1 MTSYHNDQ
9 PINHSQQDQLN
20 RLSFSRSLA
29 KIAALDA
36 DSPCLTVS
44 IEGYWG
50 TGKTSIINL
59 VKRSFEESPNPP
71 IVVQY
76 NPWVNGKSKS
86 LVEDF
91 LVQFTSQLGLA
102 DYPDKGMQLAKEL
115 LSYSKL
121 FSMAK
126 LIPGVEPFGSLVENI
141 FKGVGEAT
149 KSLSD
154 LKKLDV
160 QAQKEKVVECLS
172 NIDKPIV
179 VIVDD
184 IDRLTP
190 NECFQV
196 LRLVKAIADFPR
208 TTFLLAFDPVYLQSV
223 LAANNIS
230 NASQYIDKIVQLRLP
245 VPLIT
250 EDDLNA
256 LVDTTLEQL
265 GPDFTFEHYEN
276 DWERFTYI
284 YHRYIKN
291 ILDSPR
297 DVKRAVN
304 HFKFVYQLVK
314 HEVSTTDLFILSVLA
329 TKCSKIYEHIKSEPY
344 QYTSQHSG
352 KNFWLTNTDKEQAVQ
367 KAKERRKKIYN
378 SMGMPVENPIE
389 GLLREI
395 FPSIENSFNYNSYG
409 VEDADA
415 AGRVDSIDRLS
426 TALHIATPRGL
437 CSDEDV
443 RRFIENAKENMDALE
458 NAIDGNAISRFL
470 ELYGFQLENRQ
481 HHPEHY
487 IDNLSMLAEVLMAN
501 NQFNQP
507 SDLFSDMF
515 VKVSNYRALCG
526 LVRKIV
532 RIAEDKVA
540 LMNKAIG
547 ELALLPFVSDSVK
560 LMLKQH
566 NTGSSESPWFSESDA
581 ALVFDTYSAAAEQ
594 ALTQNQLN
602 SNILEYYVIS
612 PLWLHGAETGKR
624 ILSVLNQNDVLRIGY
639 LLIGEIGAT
648 SSNGTYLSVNLG
660 KASSSID
667 VVALKEEAQ
676 AQLELTKDPLDRA
689 ILLSAHDGLKHYVS
703 DGSIENGFE

>member
-9 PINHSQQDQLN
+9 PISRSQQDQLN

-36 DSPCLTVS
+36 DSPCLTIS

-59 VKRSFEESPNPP
+59 VKQSFDESPNPP

-76 NPWVNGKSKS
+76 NPWVNGNPKS
-86 LVEDF
+86 LIEDF

-102 DYPDKGMQLAKEL
+102 DHPEKGIKVAKEL

-121 FSMAK
+121 FSVAK

-149 KSLSD
+149 NSLSD

-160 QAQKEKVVECLS
+160 QAQKEKVVECLR

-179 VIVDD
+179 IIIDD

-196 LRLVKAIADFPR
+196 LRLVKVIADFPR

-230 NASQYIDKIVQLRLP
+230 NSSQYIDKIVQLRLP

-250 EDDLNA
+250 EDDLNT

-265 GPDFTFEHYEN
+265 GPGFTFEHYE
-276 DWERFTYI
+276 DDRERFTYI
-284 YHRYIKN
+284 YHRYIKK
-291 ILDSPR
+291 ILESPR

-329 TKCSKIYEHIKSEPY
+329 TKYCKIYEHIKSEPY
-344 QYTSQHSG
+344 QYTSQHNG
-352 KNFWLTNTDKEQAVQ
+352 KNFWLTSTDKEQAVQ
-367 KAKERRKKIYN
+367 EAKNQRRKIYN
-378 SMGMPVENPIE
+378 SMGIPFDNAVE
-389 GLLREI
+389 GLLEEI
-395 FPSIENSFNYNSYG
+395 FPSIGRSFHYNSYG
-409 VEDADA
+409 VDDADA

-426 TALHIATPRGL
+426 TALHIGTPRGL

-443 RRFIENAKENMDALE
+443 RRFIENAEENMDALE
-458 NAIDGNAISRFL
+458 SAIDGNATSRFL
-470 ELYGFQLENRQ
+470 ELYGFQLENKQ

-487 IDNLSMLAEVLMAN
+487 IDNLSKLAEVLMAN
-501 NQFNQP
+501 NLFNQP

-515 VKVSNYRALCG
+515 VEVSHSKALCG

-540 LMNKAIG
+540 SLNKAID
-547 ELALLPFVSDSVK
+547 ELALLPFVSESVQ
-560 LMLKQH
+560 LMVRQH
-566 NTGSSESPWFSESDA
+566 TGSSESPWISERDA
-581 ALVFDTYSAAAEQ
+581 TAVFDTYSAAAEQ
-594 ALTQNQLN
+594 AITKNQLN
-602 SNILEYYVIS
+602 SKILEYHVIS
-612 PLWLHGAETGKR
+612 PLWVSETDTGKR

-639 LLIGEIGAT
+639 LLIGEIGAS
-648 SSNGTYLSVNLG
+648 SSNGTFLSVNLE

-667 VVALKEEAQ
+667 VLALKEEAQ
-676 AQLELTKDPLDRA
+676 TQLELTKDPLDRA
-689 ILLSAHDGLKHYVS
+689 ILLSTHDGLMHYVS
-703 DGSIENGFE
+703 DGTIKSDF